1 MTMPATNT
9 GPARARRVAGW
20 PLIAV
25 ALAATAACAS
35 TTSSTTSSTTT
46 STTSAAAPASSHAM
60 ASPSQSM
67 TETTATIG
75 MDCGMIPAAGMGSMH
90 GMSMDPFV
98 IAASHDPLTTTL
110 AAEIKKAGLT
120 ATLDSARDIT
130 VFAPDNQAF
139 AMLTS
144 HDMTMMRG
152 MAGLARTLKYLVV
165 SGHITPAELASGM
178 TLTTLEGSTLKTAR
192 MGATYEVNNAAVTC
206 GNLHTANA
214 TVYIINAVV
223 MPAH

>member
-1 MTMPATNT
+1 MPVTDT
-9 GPARARRVAGW
+9 GLARARRVAGW
-20 PLIAV
+20 PVIAL

-35 TTSSTTSSTTT
+35 ATSSTTGP
-46 STTSAAAPASSHAM
+46 AAAASSHPM

-98 IAASHDPLTTTL
+98 IAASHNPLITTL
-110 AAEIKKAGLT
+110 AEQIKKAGLT
-120 ATLDSARDIT
+120 ATFDSARNIT

-139 AMLTS
+139 A
-144 HDMTMMRG
+144 HDMTMRSG
-152 MAGLARTLKYLVV
+152 MADLARTLKYLVV
-165 SGHITPAELASGM
+165 SGHITPAQLASGM
-178 TLTTLEGSTLKTAR
+178 TLTTLEGSTLKTAK
-192 MGATYEVNNAAVTC
+192 MGATYEVGNAAVTC

-214 TVYIINAVV
+214 TVYVIDAVP
-223 MPAH
+223 MPAR